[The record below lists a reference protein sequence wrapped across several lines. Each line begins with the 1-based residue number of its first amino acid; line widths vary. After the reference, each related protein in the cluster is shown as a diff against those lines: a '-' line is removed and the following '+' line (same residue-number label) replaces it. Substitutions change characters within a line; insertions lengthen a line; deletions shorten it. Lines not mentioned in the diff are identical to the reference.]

1 MRGERSQGV
10 NVLIELMTLSPVSPA
25 SSTSTVWF
33 ESSDNLEAS
42 TSPAVP
48 PPAMIK
54 S

>member
-1 MRGERSQGV
+1 MRAREMNGR
-10 NVLIELMTLSPVSPA
+10 IELRTLSPVSPA

-42 TSPAVP
+42 TRPAVP

>member
-1 MRGERSQGV
+1 MRGEH
-10 NVLIELMTLSPVSPA
+10 NHEMDALIELMTLSPVSPA

-33 ESSDNLEAS
+33 ESSDNLDAS
-42 TSPAVP
+42 TRPAVP